1 MKRAT
6 KDCQDCP
13 LAQKTRQIM
22 KKLTKITELF
32 KRATARKSKEL
43 RIKHKQMWS
52 NIIFNDAN
60 SQTIFVQYN
69 SWATKPLYTNNR
81 DQSLNCKLFIAPFD
95 FI

>member
-1 MKRAT
+1 MIARWHRKLVKLMKRV
-6 KDCQDCP
+6 
-13 LAQKTRQIM
+13 
-22 KKLTKITELF
+22 TKITDLF

-81 DQSLNCKLFIAPFD
+81 DQSFKGKLFIAPFD